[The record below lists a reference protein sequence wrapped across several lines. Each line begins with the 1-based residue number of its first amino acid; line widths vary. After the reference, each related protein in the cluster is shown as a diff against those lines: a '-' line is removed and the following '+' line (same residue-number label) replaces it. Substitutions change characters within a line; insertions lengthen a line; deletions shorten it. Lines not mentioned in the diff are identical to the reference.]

1 MHNRNWSRAFLS
13 LILASSFS
21 TLEAKGPSR
30 KNVALQLKILPAK
43 SLLAD
48 DTFEVTL
55 LNISKS
61 NIYIYKDLA
70 YGLTIHIFDSKGR
83 AIQPKVI
90 GDLCPP
96 PPPVQGELP
105 FVAIAP
111 GKSVSVVYERSF
123 DDLGITE
130 PGNYQAAA
138 AYYYSLNK
146 GPNDKYPSFVRHPIT
161 SDKIQF
167 TFK

>member
-1 MHNRNWSRAFLS
+1 MHNQNWSRALLS
-13 LILASSFS
+13 LILVSALS
-21 TLEAKGPSR
+21 TLETKEPSR
-30 KNVALQLKILPAK
+30 KNVVLQVKIIPAK

-48 DTFEVTL
+48 DTFEITL
-55 LNISKS
+55 LNMSKH
-61 NIYIYKDLA
+61 NIYIYKNLG
-70 YGLTIHIFDSKGR
+70 YGSTIHLFDSKGK

-111 GKSVSVVYERSF
+111 GKSVFVVYERSF
-123 DDLGITE
+123 EDLGITE
-130 PGNYQAAA
+130 PGIYQAAA

-146 GPNDKYPSFVRHPIT
+146 GPNDKYPSLVRHPIT